1 MNKTVVPTLELRK
14 VVKTFKQGSQKL
26 DVLKGV
32 DLEIMPGEIGCFA
45 GTVGVRQIN
54 HAANCRFAGSSV
66 ERRNL
71 S

>member
-32 DLEIMPGEIGCFA
+32 DLERGNRCFA